1 MIFRTA
7 TLALAALALSA
18 PAHAQEAPAAPEN
31 AELARLL
38 EGRVAGE
45 PTDCV
50 PTRVNARMYIIDKTA
65 LIYDTG
71 RTLYVN
77 YTRYPEV
84 LDSNDVILIREN
96 FPRLCQTTHIELRDP
111 FAPGFSNGSIFL
123 TDFIPYKRASN
134 AD

>member
-7 TLALAALALSA
+7 ALALAALAAAA
-18 PAHAQEAPAAPEN
+18 PAQAEEAPAAPEN
-31 AELARLL
+31 AELAHLL

-65 LIYDTG
+65 LVYDTG
-71 RTLYVN
+71 RTIYVN

-96 FPRLCQTTHIELRDP
+96 FPRLCKTTHIELRDP
-111 FAPGFSNGSIFL
+111 FTPSFSNGSIFL

-134 AD
+134 AN